1 MKRLFIELAWV
12 AATVFCIAGTAFALD
27 KKTCHSYDEFYGDVF
42 GPTVKIQALKQGF
55 DPIFI
60 EGEDQRCFKLEHGEN
75 LIEYCTD
82 RNGAFEVSRHRF
94 PIDKYRVKWLDKP
107 LPRPEISTAER
118 F

>member
-27 KKTCHSYDEFYGDVF
+27 KKTYHSYDEFYGDVF

-60 EGEDQRCFKLEHGEN
+60 EGGGSTVLQA
-75 LIEYCTD
+75 
-82 RNGAFEVSRHRF
+82 GAWRESHR
-94 PIDKYRVKWLDKP
+94 ILHR
-107 LPRPEISTAER
+107 
-118 F
+118 